1 MLIFIEFTKISKN
14 LQPLTLKTV
23 IQIKGSWPT
32 LMRINNPFVLEVENV
47 FYLELFERFVLE
59 VENVFY
65 LELFERFTWNI
76 TWCFLEY
83 DQRYGCKKK

>member
-1 MLIFIEFTKISKN
+1 MLIYIEFTKISKN

-32 LMRINNPFVLEVENV
+32 LMRINN
-47 FYLELFERFVLE
+47 RFVLE

-65 LELFERFTWNI
+65 LELIERFTWNI
-76 TWCFLEY
+76 TRCFLEY
-83 DQRYGCKKK
+83 DQRYSWKTKTIKLIVMVNAFILK